1 MVALF
6 LLFVIVAM
14 VLGLIGT
21 VVHGLSY
28 LLVIG
33 VAVFMADLIFLAVYG
48 VRRARRRPL
57 R

>member
-1 MVALF
+1 MALF
-6 LLFVIVAM
+6 LFFVIVAM

-21 VVHGLSY
+21 VVHGLGY

-33 VAVFMADLIFLAVYG
+33 VAVFVADLIFLAAHG
-48 VRRARRRPL
+48 ARRARHRSL

>member
-1 MVALF
+1 MALF
-6 LLFVIVAM
+6 LFFVIVAM

-28 LLVIG
+28 LLIVG
-33 VAVFMADLIFLAVYG
+33 VAVFVADVIFLAVHWS
-48 VRRARRRPL
+48 RRARRRPL

>member
-1 MVALF
+1 MALF
-6 LLFVIVAM
+6 LSFVIVAM

-21 VVHGLSY
+21 VVHGLGY

-33 VAVFMADLIFLAVYG
+33 VAVFVADLIFLAVHG